1 MRWRW
6 VALMLIAGLG
16 TLPSC
21 AASSKAPGRPRHVT
35 AAAWTAF
42 AYVHWDAPSRSGD
55 SPLASYR
62 VVAKPGNATAV
73 VPATQNWAVVQ
84 ELRLGST
91 YNFEVTALN
100 AKAKVG
106 ASSTSSDV
114 TLALPVI
121 HVTENHLVDANGNTV
136 RLFGA
141 DRSGT
146 EYSCVIGGTVGA
158 GIFSGP
164 SDAASI
170 AAMASWR
177 INAVRVPLN
186 EDCWLGIN
194 GVNPKYSGRN
204 YRDAIAAYVKL
215 LNKAGI
221 VAILDLHWNAPGNVL
236 SQGQQVMADADHSP
250 AFWTS
255 VATTFL
261 DTPGV
266 MFDLYNEPKDVS
278 WACWKS
284 GCVGPGGWR
293 TAGMQML
300 INAVRLTGATQPIIA
315 AGLNYANDLSGW
327 LAAGLTD
334 PLHQLVAGLHMY
346 DSGAHG
352 YCNTPSCWSATVS
365 PVAAHVPVMTTELAE
380 FDQRSTFIKGYMDWA
395 EGQAVVGR
403 NISYAAWSWDVAL
416 GVGGPSLVS
425 SYDGTP
431 TAFGSGYRGYLQG
444 LWERGEVLEG

>member
-1 MRWRW
+1 MRWQW
-6 VALMLIAGLG
+6 LTLVLLVGLAALPAC
-16 TLPSC
+16 S
-21 AASSKAPGRPRHVT
+21 ASSNAPGRPRHVT
-35 AAAWTAF
+35 AAAWTSF
-42 AYVHWDAPSRSGD
+42 AYVHWDPPARSGD
-55 SPLASYR
+55 SPIASYR

-73 VPATQNWAVVQ
+73 VPATQNWAAVD

-91 YNFEVTALN
+91 YNFQVTAVN
-100 AKAKVG
+100 ANSREG
-106 ASSTSSDV
+106 ASSGSSGV
-114 TLALPVI
+114 TLAPPVI
-121 HVTENHLVDANGNTV
+121 HVSENHLVDANGQPV

-146 EYSCVIGGTVGA
+146 EYSCVIGGTGGA

-164 SDAASI
+164 SDATSI

-177 INAVRVPLN
+177 INAVRIPLN

-194 GVNPKYSGRN
+194 GVNPTHGGKT
-204 YRDAIAAYVKL
+204 YRDAIVAYVKL
-215 LNKAGI
+215 LNKVGI
-221 VAILDLHWNAPGNVL
+221 VGILDLHWNAPGTAL

-261 DTPGV
+261 DMPGV

-278 WACWKS
+278 WTCWKS
-284 GCVGPGGWR
+284 GCTAPDGWQ
-293 TAGMQML
+293 TVGMQPL
-300 INAVRLTGATQPIIA
+300 INAVRATGATQPIIA

-352 YCNTPSCWSATVS
+352 YCNTPTCWNATVA
-365 PVAAHVPVMTTELAE
+365 PVAAHVPVITTELAE
-380 FDQRSTFIKGYMDWA
+380 FDQRSTFVTGYMDWA
-395 EGQAVVGR
+395 EGQAAAGHNV
-403 NISYAAWSWDVAL
+403 SYAAWSWDVAL
-416 GVGGPSLVS
+416 GVGGPSLVA

-431 TAFGSGYRGYLQG
+431 TAFGSGYRSYLQG
-444 LWERGEVLEG
+444 LWQRGEVQEG